1 MKYYHKYKE
10 ALEAKGYRVDEHG
23 YVWDSMGNQSAGE
36 DNYGNVQSKDP
47 NVNAICEEAD
57 IVATQP
63 KKAKKAVVPKGKKR
77 ARTLK
82 SLNIESG
89 LGACSKF
96 KFVCSQETSCQGWDC
111 KDQHMDEEQYYDE
124 QRHEGS

>member
-47 NVNAICEEAD
+47 NVNASCEAAD
-57 IVATQP
+57 IAAVKP
-63 KKAKKAVVPKGKKR
+63 KKAAAPKGKKR
-77 ARTLK
+77 ARTAK
-82 SLNIESG
+82 G
-89 LGACSKF
+89 H
-96 KFVCSQETSCQGWDC
+96 FV
-111 KDQHMDEEQYYDE
+111 KDDPNTPENEAWVDE
-124 QRHEGS
+124 

>member
-47 NVNAICEEAD
+47 NVNAICQEAD
-57 IVATQP
+57 IAATKP
-63 KKAKKAVVPKGKKR
+63 KKAKKATPPAGKKR
-77 ARTLK
+77 ARTAK
-82 SLNIESG
+82 GHYIS
-89 LGACSKF
+89 
-96 KFVCSQETSCQGWDC
+96 
-111 KDQHMDEEQYYDE
+111 
-124 QRHEGS
+124 

>member
-1 MKYYHKYKE
+1 MKYYHKYQE

-57 IVATQP
+57 IASTQP
-63 KKAKKAVVPKGKKR
+63 KKKAKKATPPEGKKR
-77 ARTLK
+77 ART
-82 SLNIESG
+82 
-89 LGACSKF
+89 SKGHYIADDPSTPENEAW
-96 KFVCSQETSCQGWDC
+96 V
-111 KDQHMDEEQYYDE
+111 DE
-124 QRHEGS
+124 